1 MESVFRKSNDK
12 YVIEEIASVLDRHSI
27 IYKIID
33 NKKDFVPSFI
43 TDPGRIQYQL
53 LISDIDFEIANK
65 AIEDYYAHEVVIPED
80 YYLLEYSNKE
90 LNEILFKKDEWNE
103 FDYEAAKKI
112 LYERGE
118 KISEDEIEVINKNRL
133 ESLRND
139 YENPKEVKN
148 YITFGYI
155 FAIIGCILSFAWGSV
170 IFVSYAIAIA
180 IIRLKKQLP
189 NGERV
194 FYFNEKDRKHG
205 KRILWLSLLFTVFW
219 VAIVVIIKN

>member
-1 MESVFRKSNDK
+1 MESVFRKSNNK
-12 YVIEEIASVLDRHSI
+12 YVIEEIALVLDRHSI
-27 IYKIID
+27 VYKIID
-33 NKKDFVPSFI
+33 NEKDFVPSFI
-43 TDPGRIQYQL
+43 SDPGRIQYQL

-65 AIEDYYAHEVVIPED
+65 TIQDYYANDVVIPEG

-112 LYERGE
+112 LTERGE
-118 KISEDEIEVINKNRL
+118 KISDDEIKIINNIRL

-155 FAIIGCILSFAWGSV
+155 FAIIGCILSLAWGSV
-170 IFVSYAIAIA
+170 MFISYAIAIA

-194 FYFNEKDRKHG
+194 HYFNEKDRNHG
-205 KRILWLSLLFTVFW
+205 KRILWISIVFTIFW
-219 VAIVVIIKN
+219 VVIIIIKN